1 MDDREI
7 RQTFFDDLIDKNQ
20 MARSSRISA
29 ATRSSFKKYGI
40 LKEKYKK
47 NKKGDYNVDI
57 NMNKYVSWKDFLALP
72 KDLKEQ
78 YIQGIVD
85 KYKIGSNG
93 VARLWSGEV
102 SRETVRKLYN
112 TLNIVS
118 PLPVGK
124 RPSLEDANRFL
135 KDFKTNVTVLEN
147 QSTYVPKSATR
158 VNPNL
163 TSIRLLNLINK
174 TGKSLKQTA
183 DGMGLG
189 ISTLSEIINHNRR
202 PSSKT
207 IEAICN
213 YFNVSARYILGLE
226 DNTTQIE
233 IAPIEVTPIETEEE
247 TLKVEETATD
257 FSGNNAIAFAGDI
270 SFALLKNTPIEEVET
285 EIHKYLSLF
294 NNVTGFKIVLT
305 VTPIEEKN

>member
-20 MARSSRISA
+20 MARSSRVSA

-93 VARLWSGEV
+93 VARLWAEEV

-213 YFNVSARYILGLE
+213 YFNVSARYILGL
-226 DNTTQIE
+226 DDDTTQIE
-233 IAPIEVTPIETEEE
+233 IAPIEAEEE
-247 TLKVEETATD
+247 TLEVGETATN
-257 FSGNNAIAFAGDI
+257 FSGNSAIAFAGDI